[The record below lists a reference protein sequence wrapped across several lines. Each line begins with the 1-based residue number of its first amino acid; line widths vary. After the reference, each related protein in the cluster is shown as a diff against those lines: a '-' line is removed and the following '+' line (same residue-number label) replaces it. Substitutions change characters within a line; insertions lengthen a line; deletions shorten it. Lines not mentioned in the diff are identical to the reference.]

1 MPTMLAVAKSKK
13 EEIYRQSEKLF
24 FRIARPGD
32 TRLQFQDRVEK
43 ALIRSKNPQSVLL
56 GFAGPSVAGGHYR
69 GSSACTSTYIG
80 SYLTFQKCLSSLLI
94 ILEDLDPVA
103 WV

>member
-56 GFAGPSVAGGHYR
+56 MVLRVRQLLVGIPAGVATAR
-69 GSSACTSTYIG
+69 
-80 SYLTFQKCLSSLLI
+80 Q
-94 ILEDLDPVA
+94 
-103 WV
+103 